1 MSGALFDKM
10 WDGEGRSG
18 YAYFNVTEP
27 SSNTTLSCAAR
38 SIQGPVMLP
47 YSTALTITVRAILAM
62 YYIITTLAGIILN
75 TLVIVLVAKY
85 KKLRT
90 HSFAV
95 ALQVVGL
102 DLVRCLVFLAG
113 QINVVANRWVFGK
126 FVCDV
131 TGVLVETITHVHLHL
146 MFVLVLDRYL
156 STFYRSFYLKH
167 KVKVTVSVSIATWLF
182 AILSYAPLPPRLS
195 DCVAFDRF
203 KWVCAYSS
211 SCKSA
216 CFDILVGTLVIQ
228 LISAATYFLMYSRL
242 FYKARKNRRVE
253 ESQAPGSPV
262 ARDLCQKEH
271 KTSVTFFWLFIVS
284 HFCTLPS
291 YIIIATVE
299 SISSG
304 PSREL
309 LVELYL
315 MAVCSYTVPA
325 LLSIIDPLLLMRN
338 QDLRIIVTSMSHRV
352 IRRQPPHARSGS
364 MNCDYALFEVIEN
377 PAVVGE

>member
-1 MSGALFDKM
+1 MWSSLHSASTQFLWGRLSHSHSSMSGALFDKM

-38 SIQGPVMLP
+38 SIQSPVMLP

-85 KKLRT
+85 KKLHT

-95 ALQVVGL
+95 ALQVVGV

-195 DCVAFDRF
+195 DCIAFDRF

-216 CFDILVGTLVIQ
+216 CFDILLVPWSSSLSVLPPTSSCILGSSIRPEKIEGLRKVRLLEVQ
-228 LISAATYFLMYSRL
+228 LLEIFAKRSTKPRSLSSGFSSWLIFAHFQVTSSSPQWNQSLL
-242 FYKARKNRRVE
+242 DRVE
-253 ESQAPGSPV
+253 NFSLSYTSWQCV
-262 ARDLCQKEH
+262 LTLCQH
-271 KTSVTFFWLFIVS
+271 S
-284 HFCTLPS
+284 CPS
-291 YIIIATVE
+291 
-299 SISSG
+299 
-304 PSREL
+304 
-309 LVELYL
+309 
-315 MAVCSYTVPA
+315 
-325 LLSIIDPLLLMRN
+325 
-338 QDLRIIVTSMSHRV
+338 
-352 IRRQPPHARSGS
+352 
-364 MNCDYALFEVIEN
+364 
-377 PAVVGE
+377 

>member
-1 MSGALFDKM
+1 MSGALFDEM
-10 WDGEGRSG
+10 WDGEGGSG
-18 YAYFNVTEP
+18 SPYSNVTEP
-27 SSNTTLSCAAR
+27 SSNATLSCAAR

-47 YSTALTITVRAILAM
+47 YSTALTTTVRVILAM

-126 FVCDV
+126 FVCDM

-167 KVKVTVSVSIATWLF
+167 GVKVCVSVSITTWLF
-182 AILSYAPLPPRLS
+182 AVLSYAPLPPALS

-203 KWVCAYSS
+203 KWVCAHSS

-216 CFDILVGTLVIQ
+216 CFDRLAVTLVIQ
-228 LISAATYFLMYSRL
+228 LIRGTTYFLMYSRL

-253 ESQAPGSPV
+253 ESQAPGSP
-262 ARDLCQKEH
+262 AAQDLRQKEH
-271 KTSVTFFWLFIVS
+271 RTSVTFFWLFIVA
-284 HFCTLPS
+284 HLCTLPS
-291 YIIIATVE
+291 YIIIAMVE
-299 SISSG
+299 LISSG
-304 PSREL
+304 LSGEL
-309 LVELYL
+309 PVELYL

-325 LLSIIDPLLLMRN
+325 LLSVIDPLLLMRN
-338 QDLRIIVTSMSHRV
+338 QDLRTTMSDRA
-352 IRRQPPHARSGS
+352 IRRQPPHARSAS
-364 MNCDYALFEVIEN
+364 MNCDNALFEVIEN